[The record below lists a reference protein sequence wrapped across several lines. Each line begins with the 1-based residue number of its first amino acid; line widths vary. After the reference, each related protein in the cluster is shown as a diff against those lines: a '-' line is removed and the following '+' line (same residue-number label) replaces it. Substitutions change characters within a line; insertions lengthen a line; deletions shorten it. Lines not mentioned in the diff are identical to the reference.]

1 MEKRKVSG
9 MDWQDAF
16 GDCHLLWLAHICRV
30 SCSKQV
36 VALKPLTATEQ
47 VNYPVRGEECKRAG
61 RHVRS

>member
-16 GDCHLLWLAHICRV
+16 GDCHLLQLAHICRA

-36 VALKPLTATEQ
+36 VALKPVADMEQ
-47 VNYPVRGEECKRAG
+47 VNYPVI
-61 RHVRS
+61 